1 MVFSCWLL
9 SWKSGAKLGKLSV
22 IDQVLTIG
30 VECTEGV
37 VWFPELVAAECRSES
52 YFSVWS
58 GHLPVVCSAFSRRSG
73 MVVVVNKA
81 ILKQKWLH
89 NWLGGAKAVTTKS
102 VC

>member
-1 MVFSCWLL
+1 MVVKLEV
-9 SWKSGAKLGKLSV
+9 GAKLGKLSV
-22 IDQVLTIG
+22 IEQVLTIG

-37 VWFPELVAAECRSES
+37 VWFPELVAADCRSEP

-58 GHLPVVCSAFSRRSG
+58 GHLPVVCSAFRIRSG

-81 ILKQKWLH
+81 ILKH

-102 VC
+102 ICYCLKFF